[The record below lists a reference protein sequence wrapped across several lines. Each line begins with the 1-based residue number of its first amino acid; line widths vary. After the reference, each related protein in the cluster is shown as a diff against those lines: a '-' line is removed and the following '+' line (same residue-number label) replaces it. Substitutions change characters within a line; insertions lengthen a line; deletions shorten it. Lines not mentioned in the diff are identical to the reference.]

1 MSGKQIEKMIFLT
14 EKQDL
19 EGLCLKLVKL
29 LGKDKKVVFEEL
41 STSTSP
47 KTLTDFTEMASM
59 E

>member
-29 LGKDKKVVFEEL
+29 LTKDKKVVFEEL